1 MLIVSVVISTRDTR
15 LNHFF
20 LSICNSHSLGH
31 ISSEAASLFVFDHFA
46 GFCFSE
52 GDAGKIKQKG
62 HRSGAVV
69 EPDSCGHVAAQ
80 RECPIAGAQSLNCRY
95 TRPMVVVVR
104 GHKNWPKKGSY
115 LTQLHFFSFR
125 QFYFK
130 LDLNILIHTI
140 DCLYLGLIVSTCP
153 IFALTDKQNHLLSN
167 DGHLRFTGVI
177 LSRGSKC
184 RISSVLIIASSVR
197 DCSYSRLQQCGAFCL
212 SRATHFVDLQ

>member
-1 MLIVSVVISTRDTR
+1 MLVDVIKPKVKKKAFVCFCLIVFLTFRFFDPGFLLLSFGESVRNVTMLIVSVVISTRDTR

-104 GHKNWPKKGSY
+104 GHKN
-115 LTQLHFFSFR
+115 
-125 QFYFK
+125 
-130 LDLNILIHTI
+130 
-140 DCLYLGLIVSTCP
+140 
-153 IFALTDKQNHLLSN
+153 
-167 DGHLRFTGVI
+167 
-177 LSRGSKC
+177 
-184 RISSVLIIASSVR
+184 
-197 DCSYSRLQQCGAFCL
+197 
-212 SRATHFVDLQ
+212 